1 MKEWIQKK
9 KSAFLLI
16 EQLMAL
22 AIFAVSILLIS
33 GVYQVLLKVQN
44 KLEVPNY
51 IEWHLMATQVDTHL
65 QGFIKTKNY
74 YDVEY
79 LGDGLTNKGSFRF
92 RAEPEMDDK
101 KARLWIEKNGGT
113 HYVLIGYEKMLLHSE
128 KDGVR
133 LKGILRNKEKFETYF
148 IPGNRV
154 ISLEKEVIQKE
165 ESTSSKEEHKKGDS
179 HDKKTNKASKNK
191 S

>member
-1 MKEWIQKK
+1 MKEWVQKK

-33 GVYQVLLKVQN
+33 GVYQVLIKVQN
-44 KLEVPNY
+44 KMEVPNY
-51 IEWHLMATQVDTHL
+51 IEWHLMVTQVDTHL

-74 YDVEY
+74 YDVEFF
-79 LGDGLTNKGSFRF
+79 GDGLTNKGSFRF
-92 RAEPEMDDK
+92 RAEPETGDK

-133 LKGILRNKEKFETYF
+133 LKGILRNNEKFETYF

-165 ESTSSKEEHKKGDS
+165 ESTSSKEGHKKEDS
-179 HDKKTNKASKNK
+179 HDKKFNKASKDK